1 MTIYIVENYDTRE
14 FEAFEELEQ
23 AATYVRKY
31 YRDHMADWLGGSK
44 GSVES
49 ALQTIKTDLEN
60 LYAGYPYIEDFMY
73 IHDATLHN

>member
-1 MTIYIVENYDTRE
+1 MTIYIVENYGTCE

-31 YRDHMADWLGGSK
+31 YRDHMADWLGDSD

-49 ALQTIKTDLEN
+49 ALQIIKADLEN
-60 LYAGYPYIEDFMY
+60 LDAGYPYIEDLMY

>member
-1 MTIYIVENYDTRE
+1 MTIYIVENYDTYK

-31 YRDHMADWLGGSK
+31 YRDHMADLLDGFK

-49 ALQTIKTDLEN
+49 ALQTIKADLEN
-60 LYAGYPYIEDFMY
+60 LDAGYPYIEDLMY
-73 IHDATLHN
+73 IRDATLHN